1 MIGIFNNLVIK
12 TSRRLKEKDG
22 MTLVEV
28 VIAFLI
34 IAIVSTVLVRGTITA
49 VNTMRINKSKTEAL
63 AIANEKIEIIKSIDY
78 SEVIITADDDEVNP
92 WIVGYQPELSEDE
105 DGYDISYNI
114 TWVSGDSEG
123 YKQLKVSVSG
133 GYMNV
138 PIDVVT
144 QLYPPAG
151 EEATIVN
158 IYPPPGNLK
167 LDSDNGEPRE
177 VRISWDAPD
186 TDKNILQ
193 YYIYRDNEF
202 PDINP
207 KLSSPSFTYFYD
219 SPGDDSEYTYYV
231 TALYEG
237 DTESVKSN
245 SITTGTP
252 FIYPVPVNLT
262 IEVSGGGPNRTA
274 YLAWEAPET
283 ELIITEFQIFREDLE
298 LPIGNTQEL
307 TFDYIIEDENYTFYV
322 KILYENDNL
331 SGPSDL
337 VTSN

>member
-1 MIGIFNNLVIK
+1 MIGIFNNLIIK
-12 TSRRLKEKDG
+12 ATRRLKEKDG

-34 IAIVSTVLVRGTITA
+34 IAIVSTVLVRGTIVA
-49 VNTMRINKSKTEAL
+49 VNTMRINKSKTIAL
-63 AIANEKIEIIKSIDY
+63 AIANEKIEIIKAIDY
-78 SEVIITADDDEVNP
+78 SDILITEVDGSNP
-92 WIVGYQPELSEDE
+92 WIVGYQPELSELEDE
-105 DGYDISYNI
+105 YDISYNV
-114 TWVSGDSEG
+114 TWVAGDSDG

-133 GYMNV
+133 GYINV

-144 QLYPPAG
+144 QLYPPVG
-151 EEATIVN
+151 EEATIGN

-177 VRISWDAPD
+177 VRISWDAPV
-186 TDKNILQ
+186 TDKNVLG
-193 YYIYRDNEF
+193 YYIYRDSEF

-207 KLSSPSFTYFYD
+207 KESSPSFTYFYD

-231 TALYEG
+231 TVVYEG
-237 DTESVKSN
+237 GTESVKSN

-252 FIYPVPVNLT
+252 FVYPAIVNLT
-262 IEVSGGGPNRTA
+262 IEVSGGGPTRTA
-274 YLAWEAPET
+274 YLAWEAPDT
-283 ELIITEFQIFREDLE
+283 ELIIMEFQIYREDLE

-307 TFDYIIEDENYTFYV
+307 TFDYIIEAENYTFYI
-322 KILYENDNL
+322 KTLYENDNL
-331 SGPSDL
+331 SGPSIL